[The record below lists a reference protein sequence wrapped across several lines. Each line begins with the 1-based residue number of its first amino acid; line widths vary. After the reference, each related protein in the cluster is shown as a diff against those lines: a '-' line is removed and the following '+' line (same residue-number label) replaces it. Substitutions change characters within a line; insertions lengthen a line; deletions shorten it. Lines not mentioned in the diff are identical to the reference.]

1 MDQHMFRA
9 AEVAKILGLSRRT
22 VVKLVASRELEGTRL
37 GGLTLVRRSAV
48 ERLLGKS
55 LTAPRT
61 TTGEGP

>member
-9 AEVAKILGLSRRT
+9 AAVAKILGLSRRT
-22 VVKLVASRELEGTRL
+22 VVKLVESRELEGTRL

-55 LTAPRT
+55 LTDLRT
-61 TTGEGP
+61 TTGDGP